1 MANGQPTTLLRQLRA
16 LLVSGTATGL
26 TDSQLLER
34 FTARRAESAEAVD
47 DAESAFAAL
56 VDRHGAMVWGVCRR
70 VLADPHEAEDAF
82 QATFLILARKSR
94 SVRVDGSLGRWLYG
108 VAQRVAL
115 RARAVA
121 KRREICP
128 GRTPV
133 ESSSEPTDE
142 VVRRDL
148 RDALRE
154 EVDRLPAKYRCPI
167 ELCYLQ
173 GLTYDQAAVQLNW
186 PVATVKSRL
195 TRGRLRLRQSLVRRG
210 LAPAVLAALASD
222 IRAAVPQQLV
232 HSTVRA
238 SIPRAAGVFPAAV
251 TNLAEGLLKMMVWEK
266 YKLVAAI
273 GFVAFGLT
281 AVALAQFG
289 SSDRALAPRQRETD
303 ARSLEKPLRES
314 IDSKH
319 AAQGNRDWVRTLPN
333 GATIEVVGVSRYP
346 AGTDTWWHPDGMRL
360 SKALCDPFGTQMT
373 SDPDAHPA
381 RAILV
386 RLTGLP
392 PGADHRWW
400 ISQADSGPRA
410 NGAVVG
416 YVGFKDD
423 SRWWIDQADSGS
435 DGQGQVK
442 LGGKA
447 VPGLSKTALAFADR
461 MRNCTVRFEV
471 AAGPWQTVRTS
482 GKDPGA
488 VSTGTGQ
495 STIFGEPI
503 AIKTGTTL
511 SLTHNIHDAILRL
524 VAAARDGK
532 EHPAKIRSASGVQEF
547 HQLVVEFKLPPE
559 RIKEFRVQTRQYE
572 KVEIPGIALEPRA
585 SK

>member
-16 LLVSGTATGL
+16 LLASGTATGL

-34 FTARRAESAEAVD
+34 FTARRAESAEAVA
-47 DAESAFAAL
+47 DAESAFTAL
-56 VDRHGAMVWGVCRR
+56 VDRHGAMVWGVCKR
-70 VLADPHEAEDAF
+70 VLADAHDAEDAF

-108 VAQRVAL
+108 VAHRVAL
-115 RARAVA
+115 RARATA
-121 KRREICP
+121 KRRETCL

-133 ESSSEPTDE
+133 ESSGEPTDE
-142 VVRRDL
+142 VVSRDL

-222 IRAAVPQQLV
+222 TRAAVPQQLV

-238 SIPRAAGVFPAAV
+238 SIPCAAGTFPASV
-251 TNLAEGLLKMMVWEK
+251 TDLAEELLKMMVWEK

-281 AVALAQFG
+281 AAALAQFG
-289 SSDRALAPRQRETD
+289 STDRVLAPRQRETG
-303 ARSLEKPLRES
+303 ARALEKPLRKS
-314 IDSKH
+314 TDSKH
-319 AAQGNRDWVRTLPN
+319 AAQGNRDWVEPFQTEQPSKSSAFPDTRPALTRGGSRT
-333 GATIEVVGVSRYP
+333 
-346 AGTDTWWHPDGMRL
+346 GTRL

-400 ISQADSGPRA
+400 MSQADSRPQA

-416 YVGFKDD
+416 FIEFKDGP
-423 SRWWIDQADSGS
+423 RWWIDKTDSGS
-435 DGQGQVK
+435 NGQVK
-442 LGGKA
+442 FGGKA
-447 VPGLSKTALAFADR
+447 VPDLSKTAFAFADR
-461 MRNCTVRFEV
+461 MLNCTVRFEV
-471 AAGPWQTVRTS
+471 AAGPWQTVQTS
-482 GKDPGA
+482 GKDPSA

-511 SLTHNIHDAILRL
+511 SLTHNIHDALLRL
-524 VAAARDGK
+524 VAVDHDGK
-532 EHPAKIRSASGVQEF
+532 EHPANIRSAKGVQEF

-559 RIKEFRVQTRQYE
+559 RIKEFRVQTRRYE